1 MTSTNFGQRFTR
13 AAAKIPS
20 AFGKNSAPGT
30 TVYGRITNMGEQPK
44 LKYGGAPGEVDTDEH
59 GNTVMQMFVT
69 LETPNGPR
77 NLYPTSRMEQ
87 AIGRAMDAAGATDF
101 DRGATL
107 SVTYTGPDPDNDKAR
122 LYNAVYTPEVR
133 ANGGGR

>member
-20 AFGKNSAPGT
+20 AFGKNTTPGT
-30 TVYGRITNMGEQPK
+30 TVYGRINTIGEQPK

-59 GNTVMQMFVT
+59 GNTVMQLFIT
-69 LETPNGPR
+69 IETPNGPR

-87 AIGRAMDAAGATDF
+87 AIGQAMNASGATSF
-101 DRGATL
+101 DVGATL

-122 LYNAVYTPEVR
+122 LYTAKYTPAVM
-133 ANGGGR
+133 NGGGR

>member
-1 MTSTNFGQRFTR
+1 MTSTNFGQRFTA

-30 TVYGRITNMGEQPK
+30 TVYGRISRIGEQPK
-44 LKYGGAPGEVDTDEH
+44 LKYGGAPGEVDVDDH
-59 GNTVMQMFVT
+59 GNVIQQLFITI
-69 LETPNGPR
+69 ETPNGPR

-87 AIGRAMDAAGATDF
+87 AIGQAMNASGATSF
-101 DRGATL
+101 DIGATL
-107 SVTYTGPDPDNDKAR
+107 SITYTGPDPENDKAR
-122 LYNAVYTPEVR
+122 LYTAVYTSAVG